1 MTTFLARLRTRAGT
15 ARGAEGWTLIEMLVV
30 LSLIMILAS
39 LALTQY
45 RNSVLTAKEATLRA
59 NLYHMREA
67 IDQYYADK
75 ARYPDSLDTLVSE
88 RYMRAVPKDPITN
101 APDWQTIQAETEP
114 GVVSSQSPGIY
125 EVKSASS
132 AVAMDGSTYA
142 SW

>member
-1 MTTFLARLRTRAGT
+1 MTWIGRLRAGAGHRVSGT
-15 ARGAEGWTLIEMLVV
+15 GGWTLIEMLVV

-45 RNSVLTAKEATLRA
+45 RNSIVTAREATLRA

-88 RYMRAVPKDPITN
+88 RYLRAIPKDPITDT
-101 APDWQTIQAETEP
+101 ADWQTIQAETEA
-114 GVVSSQSPGIY
+114 GSSTLSPGIY
-125 EVKSASS
+125 DVKSASS
-132 AVAMDGSTYA
+132 ALGMDGSPYA
-142 SW
+142 TW

>member
-1 MTTFLARLRTRAGT
+1 MSVLSHLRTRWRGCSPGAG
-15 ARGAEGWTLIEMLVV
+15 GWTLIEMLVV

-45 RNSVLTAKEATLRA
+45 RNSIQTAKEATLRA

-75 ARYPDSLDTLVSE
+75 GRYPESLDTLVSE
-88 RYMRAVPKDPITN
+88 RYLRAIPKDPMTDV
-101 APDWQTIQAETEP
+101 PDWQTIQAESEP
-114 GVVSSQSPGIY
+114 GASNLSPGIY

-132 AVAMDGSTYA
+132 GTGMDGTPYA
-142 SW
+142 TW

>member
-1 MTTFLARLRTRAGT
+1 MSVLSHLRTRW
-15 ARGAEGWTLIEMLVV
+15 RGRSPGADGWTLIEMLVV

-45 RNSVLTAKEATLRA
+45 RNSIQTAKEATLRA

-75 ARYPDSLDTLVSE
+75 GRYPESLDTLVSE
-88 RYMRAVPKDPITN
+88 RYLRAIPKDPITDV
-101 APDWQTIQAETEP
+101 PDWQTIQAESEP
-114 GVVSSQSPGIY
+114 GASNLSPGIY

-132 AVAMDGSTYA
+132 GTGMDGTPYA
-142 SW
+142 TW

>member
-1 MTTFLARLRTRAGT
+1 MSVLSHLRTRWRARSPGAG
-15 ARGAEGWTLIEMLVV
+15 GWTLIEMLVV

-45 RNSVLTAKEATLRA
+45 RNSIQTAKEATLRA

-75 ARYPDSLDTLVSE
+75 GRYPESLDTLVSE
-88 RYMRAVPKDPITN
+88 RYLRAIPKDPMTDV
-101 APDWQTIQAETEP
+101 PDWQIIQAESEP
-114 GVVSSQSPGIY
+114 GASNLSPGIY

-132 AVAMDGSTYA
+132 GTGMDGTPYA
-142 SW
+142 TW

>member
-1 MTTFLARLRTRAGT
+1 MRRLLFHLRTRGRGPSGAG
-15 ARGAEGWTLIEMLVV
+15 GWTLIEMLVV

-45 RNSVLTAKEATLRA
+45 RNSIQTAKEATLRA

-75 ARYPDSLDTLVSE
+75 GRYPESLDTLVSE
-88 RYMRAVPKDPITN
+88 RYLRAIPKDPITDV
-101 APDWQTIQAETEP
+101 PDWQTIQAESEP
-114 GVVSSQSPGIY
+114 GASNLSPGIY

-132 AVAMDGSTYA
+132 GTGMDGTPYA
-142 SW
+142 TW